1 MSEPRLIVGLGNP
14 GPRYARNRH
23 NIGFRAVEEV
33 AEAHHLSFS
42 RREHRALT
50 AHGWI
55 GEQRVILVKLQ
66 TWMNESGLAVA
77 ALARFYR
84 LAPQAIFVLHDDLDL
99 PLGTLRFRSEG
110 SSGGHRGVQSII
122 ERLGSSAFPRLRLGI
137 GRPPGRMDPAAY
149 VLQDFSQEEEPRVW
163 EVLRLARRLT
173 EDWLQGGK
181 LLSTRKT
188 WRIETPDL

>member
-14 GPRYARNRH
+14 GSRYTRTRH
-23 NIGFRAVEEV
+23 NIGFRAVEEL
-33 AEAHHLSFS
+33 ASAHHLEFS
-42 RREHRALT
+42 RSEHRALT

-55 GEQRVILVKLQ
+55 GAQRVILVKPQ

-84 LAPQAIFVLHDDLDL
+84 IPPQALFVLHDDLDL

-122 ERLGSSAFPRLRLGI
+122 ERLGSSAFPRLRMGI

-149 VLQDFSQEEEPRVW
+149 VLQPFSQEEEPLVW
-163 EVLRLARRLT
+163 EVLRLARSLT
-173 EDWLQGGK
+173 EDWLNGGK
-181 LLSTRKT
+181 MLATRKT
-188 WRIETPDL
+188 WRVEIPDL